1 MRQRESTT
9 IYSVGGG
16 FGLQNRSPFVTKVEM
31 LCD

>member
-9 IYSVGGG
+9 IYSIGGG
-16 FGLQNRSPFVTKVEM
+16 FSLPNPSPFVTKVEM